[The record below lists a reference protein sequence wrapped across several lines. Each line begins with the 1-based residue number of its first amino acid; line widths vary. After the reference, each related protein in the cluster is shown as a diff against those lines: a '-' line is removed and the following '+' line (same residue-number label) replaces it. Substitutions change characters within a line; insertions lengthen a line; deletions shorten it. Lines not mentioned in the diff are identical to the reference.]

1 MHARISRPRLSIS
14 TLASVLTLPSLA
26 PLAQA
31 QELEEPL
38 PSTYAGHVYINMR
51 TGERIVTPANEPGG
65 SHRSVLEPLFINEDT
80 LSNGN
85 LFFGLDTPTRRNAE
99 MLSWGDLPFDSRVD
113 AFKFSYATNIAPD
126 SEPQVMGLDAV
137 LWWFDCEH
145 NAHPISFVPL
155 YCITIED
162 LNGTPDVGFFGSWI
176 YTIDLSGSG
185 LEFEIGDTD
194 GSYTGASGVPSTGC
208 DKDDTDGSPLADFSW
223 SYQFR
228 QNQAG
233 PLGIIGPSLALP
245 DNHSALGEDDMT
257 PTGGDGMSRG
267 IPDRFALYFNP
278 NGGTREQLVSYGM
291 FFGGWPSGT
300 YGSTYTGLYANS
312 GPDCSIANY
321 NNDAGVD
328 ILDFLDFFSDFGPC
342 ENQPAPCGTVSDADL
357 TGDTIVDILDFLEF
371 FEYFGVCS

>member
-1 MHARISRPRLSIS
+1 MQARILKPRSS
-14 TLASVLTLPSLA
+14 VTTLAAFLGVSAFSPLT
-26 PLAQA
+26 QA
-31 QELEEPL
+31 QELEKPL
-38 PSTYAGHVYINMR
+38 PSTYAGHVYINLR
-51 TGERIVTPANEPGG
+51 TGERIVTPAGMPGG
-65 SHRSVLEPLFINEDT
+65 SLRSVLEPIFLNEDT

-85 LFFGLDTPTRRNAE
+85 LFFGLDTPTRTNAE
-99 MLSWGDLPFDSRVD
+99 MLCWGDLPFDSRVD

-126 SEPQVMGLDAV
+126 SEQQTMGLDAV

-155 YCITIED
+155 FGITIED
-162 LNGTPDVGFFGSWI
+162 LNGTPDPGLFGSWI
-176 YTIDLSGSG
+176 YTVDLSGTG

-233 PLGIIGPSLALP
+233 PLGTIGPALALP
-245 DNHSALGEDDMT
+245 DNHSVFGEDDLL
-257 PTGGDGMSRG
+257 PTGGDGMARG
-267 IPDRFALYFNP
+267 VPDRFAWYLNP
-278 NGGTREQLVSYGM
+278 AGGTREQLVSYRM
-291 FFGGWPSGT
+291 FFGGWPSGS
-300 YGSTYTGLYANS
+300 YASTYTGLYVNA

-321 NNDAGVD
+321 NSDDEVD
-328 ILDFLDFFSDFGPC
+328 ILDFLDFLDDFGDC
-342 ENQPAPCGTVSDADL
+342 ENQPAPCGSVSDADL